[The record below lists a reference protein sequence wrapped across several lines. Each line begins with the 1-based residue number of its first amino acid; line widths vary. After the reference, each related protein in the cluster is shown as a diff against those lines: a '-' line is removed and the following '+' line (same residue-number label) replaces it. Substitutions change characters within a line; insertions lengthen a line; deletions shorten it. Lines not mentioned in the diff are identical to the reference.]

1 MDPRYAR
8 SQRALRDAALT
19 LAAAAPLQSISV
31 TEVCRTAGVTRDTF
45 YRHAPS
51 PVELVAAALGEELAE
66 AIGRHEPLSGIEA
79 FRAAERSLLQHVA
92 VRAEVYRNAMG
103 PQLLAPLRANLEGTI
118 HSTLRAHL
126 DQHPPSVPAG
136 VDGSDADAL
145 DIVAAYAAAGTV
157 GAVERWIHAT
167 PLDVDR
173 GVAVIIAAS
182 PEFWFAR

>member
-31 TEVCRTAGVTRDTF
+31 SEVCRAAGITRDTF

-51 PVELVAAALGEELAE
+51 PVELVAVTLGDGLAE
-66 AIGRHEPLSGIEA
+66 AIGRHDPLSGLEA

-92 VRAEVYRNAMG
+92 DHVDVYRNAME
-103 PQLLAPLRANLEGTI
+103 PQLLAPLRANLERTI
-118 HSTLRAHL
+118 HATLRTHL
-126 DQHPPSVPAG
+126 DQHPQSVPAG
-136 VDGSDADAL
+136 VDAADEGAL
-145 DIVAAYAAAGTV
+145 DIVASYAAAGTV
-157 GAVERWIHAT
+157 GAVERWIHT
-167 PLDVDR
+167 DPLDVDR

-182 PEFWFAR
+182 PEFWFA